1 MDFILEIFGK
11 EHASI
16 FISCDNINLFSL
28 GNDITTTEVGV
39 LPVFDCSAAQ
49 NISGAKNYQ
58 DFWQFESPLQNPFK
72 ITEVHMQ
79 SLVIEDQDCEVQ
91 SVDYQLYFSP
101 YILSNPMDEELLA
114 NTMEPEGIL
123 PEIDILESQHILELE
138 RIIDEEGYIYVL
150 IDTSEDS
157 LCIPHCVTEDDVES
171 LYKRDN
177 NGIFMNQWKENL
189 IILFRY
195 NLNGEKT

>member
-1 MDFILEIFGK
+1 MLLFFIG
-11 EHASI
+11 
-16 FISCDNINLFSL
+16 CDNINLFSL

-58 DFWQFESPLQNPFK
+58 DFLAIRITPPKIPFK

-79 SLVIEDQDCEVQ
+79 SLVIEDQECEVQ

-101 YILSNPMDEELLA
+101 YILSNPMDGELLLA

-123 PEIDILESQHILELE
+123 PEIDILESQHILEVE
-138 RIIDEEGYIYVL
+138 RVIDEEGYIYVL

-177 NGIFMNQWKENL
+177 RWDIYESVE
-189 IILFRY
+189 
-195 NLNGEKT
+195 GEFDYPLSVQFEW